1 MKEIMDTS
9 LVEGYIFLFEV
20 LDMVGK
26 ECQHVLLAVIG
37 LLAQRLV
44 GQCAYAAVALEYCIF
59 YSSNGVWILFFNG
72 KCYMENLA
80 LFLATYSFI

>member
-44 GQCAYAAVALEYCIF
+44 GQCALRCGSVGGVRLLIW
-59 YSSNGVWILFFNG
+59 SNMH
-72 KCYMENLA
+72 K
-80 LFLATYSFI
+80 S